1 LGLRQADGKGR
12 AGGAALVTIA
22 AAGSRKAQPA
32 TTDAASTGQDAERER
47 VMSQKNNTVDVA
59 NLLETDS
66 ERRKRFSTLDGGW
79 RLDYAGFPLTRAA
92 REGLLGLTDSTDL
105 AEAVRALFSAAIVNP
120 SENQPALHMS
130 LRAATPDPDLI
141 DQRGRFLDL
150 ADDLHAG
157 RQGLTDVLHIGIGGS
172 DLGPRLVAD
181 ALDAFDG
188 HARVHWLSTMDGRRF
203 EQLTRQ
209 LDPSRTGLVVASK
222 SFGTE
227 ETLTLARA
235 ARAWMGD
242 GFTER
247 SWASTARR
255 DRAVEFGMAPERV
268 LEFPGWVGGRFSL
281 WSSVGVSAAAVIG
294 RARFE
299 QMLAGARQ
307 ADRRFREHP
316 DARSLAVMLALLM
329 HYLRRGLDLPTLGVV
344 SYEPRLALLG
354 DYLQQLIMESLGKGV
369 DRNDRPVDQP
379 TAPLIFGGRGTDL
392 QHSIF
397 QALHQ
402 GPETHPLLLVG
413 SLADDHAYPEWH
425 RAQLSHLLAQARALT
440 QGRSDGAAF
449 QRLPGN
455 RPVALLLTER
465 LTPEGLGYLL
475 ASFEHAVYALAVF
488 WGINAFDQ
496 WGVEEGK
503 RLAAQIRQRLDRA
516 PASLENLTVE
526 P

>member
-1 LGLRQADGKGR
+1 MAMNGD
-12 AGGAALVTIA
+12 
-22 AAGSRKAQPA
+22 
-32 TTDAASTGQDAERER
+32 STMWQE
-47 VMSQKNNTVDVA
+47 NNKLDVA
-59 NLLETDS
+59 RMS
-66 ERRKRFSTLDGGW
+66 EHDPERHKRFSMIDAGW
-79 RLDYAGFPLTRAA
+79 RVDYSGFPLTCAA
-92 REGLLGLTDSTDL
+92 RDELLGLAGTGEL
-105 AEAVRALFSAAIVNP
+105 ARAVTALFSGAIVNP

-130 LRAATPDPDLI
+130 LRAAGPDPELAE
-141 DQRGRFLDL
+141 QRERFLHL
-150 ADDLHAG
+150 AAELHEG
-157 RQGLTDVLHIGIGGS
+157 SQGLTDLLHVGIGGS

-188 HARVHWLSTMDGRRF
+188 RVRVHWLSTMDGRRF
-203 EQLTRQ
+203 EQLTRR
-209 LDPSRTGLVVASK
+209 LDPARTGLVVASK

-235 ARAWMGD
+235 ARDWMGA
-242 GFTER
+242 GFTDR
-247 SWASTARR
+247 SWASTARP
-255 DRAVEFGMAPERV
+255 DRAVEFGIAPERV
-268 LEFPGWVGGRFSL
+268 LHFPAWVGGRFSL

-294 RARFE
+294 RERFE
-299 QMLAGARQ
+299 QLLSGARQ
-307 ADRRFREHP
+307 ADRRFCESP
-316 DARSLAVMLALLM
+316 DAGSLAVMLALLM
-329 HYLRRGLDLPTLGVV
+329 HFLRRGLDLPTLGVV

-369 DRNDRPVDQP
+369 DLRDRPVDQP

-397 QALHQ
+397 QAFHQ
-402 GPETHPLLLVG
+402 GPETHPLILVG

-440 QGRSDGAAF
+440 RGRSDGAAF

-488 WGINAFDQ
+488 WDINAFDQ

-516 PASLENLTVE
+516 PVSLESLGKE
-526 P
+526 S